1 MSDKTNIISPVRIT
15 KRTPRYWRV
24 TFDTP
29 PINLQDVD
37 MIVGVQRFLD
47 QLEADHAVKVVVF
60 DSANEDYFISHYDLL
75 RAGEVP
81 MTPGPSGLPFPLH
94 DAAVRL
100 AQSSVISIASV
111 RGRARC
117 SGAEFIVS
125 CDMSFASRE
134 KAILGHWE
142 VGGGA
147 MPGGGGIEH
156 LLALVGRSRALEIV
170 IGSEDFDADTAERYG
185 WINRALPDAE
195 LDRFVDTLAT
205 RISSFN
211 HDAITTAKALINK
224 RTHGIPSGAD
234 LLEDIAEFS
243 RLATLPDAQ
252 ARIRILM
259 KQGLQERS
267 DVELHLGRYL
277 ADLGANIS

>member
-1 MSDKTNIISPVRIT
+1 MSDKANANSPLRIT
-15 KRTPRYWRV
+15 KRTPGYWRV
-24 TFDTP
+24 TFDNP

-60 DSANEDYFISHYDLL
+60 DSADEDYFISHYDLV

-94 DAAVRL
+94 DIAVRL
-100 AQSSVISIASV
+100 AQSHVISIASV
-111 RGRARC
+111 RGRARG
-117 SGAEFIVS
+117 SGAEFIVA

-142 VGGGA
+142 VGA
-147 MPGGGGIEH
+147 S
-156 LLALVGRSRALEIV
+156 A
-170 IGSEDFDADTAERYG
+170 
-185 WINRALPDAE
+185 

-211 HDAITTAKALINK
+211 QDAITTAKALTNK
-224 RTHGIPSGAD
+224 RTHGIPPGAD
-234 LLEDIAEFS
+234 LLEDLTEFS
-243 RLATLPDAQ
+243 RLAALPDAQ
-252 ARIRILM
+252 ARIGFLL
-259 KQGLQERS
+259 KQGLQQRS

-277 ADLGANIS
+277 ADLGAQIS